1 MSKSYHYKPKNWS
14 SYNESKVKQGNIF
27 IWINED
33 IEDWWYDQT
42 PQRGRGKS
50 KRYSEQ
56 CIECCQTLRFL
67 LHFPLRQTQGYVE
80 GLFDLLSLPLDVPDY
95 TTIGRRTA
103 GLAID
108 FRTSEPQE
116 DLHVSVDSSGVQCH
130 RGNNWHPEKH
140 NRTKQ
145 QAWMKLHFAV
155 DAKTGEI
162 VANTLSAHDESDSGQ
177 VEALLAQCPD
187 LLEGFYAD
195 GAYDRNK
202 TYDAIYQHQPD
213 WPVQTIIPPI
223 KTSKIPDKP
232 WDQLSQR
239 ERHILDLHE
248 QGRIKW
254 HYKNHYGRRNKS
266 EIIFAIFKAIFGEKL
281 LSRDRSIQKIEA
293 DLKCKIM
300 NNFTQIYQD
309 GFVKVRA

>member
-1 MSKSYHYKPKNWS
+1 MSKSYHYKPKDWS
-14 SYNESKVKQGNIF
+14 SYNRSKVKQGNIF
-27 IWINED
+27 IWISED

-50 KRYSEQ
+50 KRYSSQ
-56 CIECCQTLRFL
+56 SIEYCQTLRFL

-80 GLFDLLSLPLDVPDY
+80 GLFRLLSLSLDVPDY

-103 GLAID
+103 GLSID

-155 DAKTGEI
+155 DAKTGEV

-177 VEALLAQCPD
+177 VESLLAQCPD

-202 TYDAIYQHQPD
+202 TYNAIHQHQPD
-213 WPVQTIIPPI
+213 WPV
-223 KTSKIPDKP
+223 
-232 WDQLSQR
+232 
-239 ERHILDLHE
+239 
-248 QGRIKW
+248 
-254 HYKNHYGRRNKS
+254 
-266 EIIFAIFKAIFGEKL
+266 
-281 LSRDRSIQKIEA
+281 
-293 DLKCKIM
+293 
-300 NNFTQIYQD
+300 
-309 GFVKVRA
+309 